1 MSIRKSYVSDY
12 EQVKNQYVLMGHNN
26 FVKLYRKVEV
36 FIGNTKAIDFIN
48 EKLKEGEKAETISR

>member
-26 FVKLYRKVEV
+26 FIKMYRKVEV
-36 FIGNTKAIDFIN
+36 FIGNGKAIDFIN
-48 EKLKEGEKAETISR
+48 EKIKEGVKAEKISR

>member
-26 FVKLYRKVEV
+26 FVKLYKKVEV

>member
-48 EKLKEGEKAETISR
+48 EKIKEGEKAEKISR

>member
-36 FIGNTKAIDFIN
+36 FIGNTEAIDFIN